1 MKEKSLMRSSV
12 CVNYMMCIDNKK
24 FLFFLYIY
32 ICMILTNSLRN
43 NV

>member
-32 ICMILTNSLRN
+32 MYDLNKFIKK
-43 NV
+43 

>member
-24 FLFFLYIY
+24 FLFIFFIY
-32 ICMILTNSLRN
+32 MYDLNKFIKK
-43 NV
+43 

>member
-24 FLFFLYIY
+24 FLFFFYIY
-32 ICMILTNSLRN
+32 IYMYDLNKFIKK
-43 NV
+43 